1 MNRKE
6 NIRILWFAGH
16 TISTLAR
23 SGVQRVVIDAAR
35 AMHQHVG
42 LDVVKWDY
50 IDGQLRY
57 ADNHDLHALFG
68 ADAPRS
74 HSMCHRRQYR
84 FGETLSR
91 ESETWLVFPEIPF
104 HLDNG
109 NQTFANIL
117 AQCREYGV
125 QTAVI
130 YYDLIPVR
138 LKEYQDIR
146 PQHEEYTN
154 LAFSADLILPI
165 SYFSKNDLCEFAA
178 EKVPREESRGLQE
191 ITKKIV
197 PLPLGGGGSKHSIV
211 HTGVTKP
218 VRNTVVLVGSIEPRK
233 MQTRFL
239 RVFNDACEKHPE
251 LRRLNIEV
259 FGALHRLS
267 SDALQEELQR
277 NRRIR
282 YHQYADKGAIEQAY
296 SRALFSAFPS
306 KYEGFGLPILE
317 SLEYGVPCLTA
328 NFGAMAEIGS
338 EGGCVLVNIND
349 DNAVENAIVKIVN
362 DKTLYQRL
370 QTEIAQRKF
379 RTWDDYASDLIRHL
393 NGFSGAVNRQTQDA
407 SSRLEK
413 WLQNASPDATDSF
426 DVAGIQVTLRNIE
439 PSQTIAQGHGCCR
452 DLRTT
457 IQVTRL
463 LPGPMAKVSLE
474 ALGIITASHLLI
486 APNRQVLDLVVASAN
501 EAGIGVA
508 LPRHIVL
515 SRDRPNR
522 AQKHVEA
529 LLREKLKQLQAQ
541 ASESIVSQYH
551 SNQPEHRPNQSFKL
565 AVVIS
570 TYNRADFVSMN
581 VEWILREI
589 GKKKLPVICAVVD
602 NASTD
607 NTRQKLARF
616 SGKSNYLYVGNPQ
629 NVGMLGNL
637 RICASLSLAKHTW
650 ITGDD
655 DFITPGALKRTL
667 SILSDKPSIPFVFHN
682 FSVYHR
688 ETVLPTDS
696 ASLYV
701 SSGIPVGVECSASG
715 IYPIYQIAGQHDNL
729 FTAIYP
735 IVFRSDIAAACF
747 NHTFRGTPFSNLT
760 ESIPTTDIILGT
772 YSSVEAQWFKEIGVV
787 GNAHNSW
794 SAHRPRWHSVIM
806 PTALAK
812 ARDAGVD
819 PSKIWNWLRIHRS
832 LFEEAI
838 SIAISKHAKVNIHD
852 DEVDECYTLFRE
864 TLQLPSNCKT
874 NTT

>member
-1 MNRKE
+1 MNREKSV
-6 NIRILWFAGH
+6 RILWFAGH
-16 TISTLAR
+16 TIQTLTR

-35 AMHQHVG
+35 AIHQRAG
-42 LDVVKWDY
+42 LDVVKWDH

-57 ADNHDLHALFG
+57 ADDHDLHALFG

-74 HSMCHRRQYR
+74 HPMCHRRQYR

-104 HLDNG
+104 HLENG
-109 NQTFANIL
+109 NQMFANIF

-125 QTAVI
+125 RTAVV

-138 LKEYQDIR
+138 VREYQGLR
-146 PQHEEYTN
+146 AQHEEYTR
-154 LAFSADLILPI
+154 LAFGADLICPI
-165 SYFSKNDLCEFAA
+165 SHFSTKDLCKYASEICLQPA
-178 EKVPREESRGLQE
+178 PLGLQNL
-191 ITKKIV
+191 ISKIV
-197 PLPLGGGGSKHSIV
+197 PLPLGGSGRKDIQVQAGAAQPEK
-211 HTGVTKP
+211 
-218 VRNTVVLVGSIEPRK
+218 NTVVLVGSVEPRK
-233 MQTRFL
+233 MQTHFL

-251 LRRLNIEV
+251 LKRLKVEV
-259 FGALHRLS
+259 FGALHDLS
-267 SDALQEELQR
+267 SDALKLELKR
-277 NRRIR
+277 NSRIR
-282 YHQYADKGAIEQAY
+282 YHEYAANEAIEKAY
-296 SRALFSAFPS
+296 RKALFSVFPS
-306 KYEGFGLPILE
+306 KYEGYGLPIVE
-317 SLEYGVPCLTA
+317 SLEHGVPCLTS

-338 EGGCVLVNIND
+338 EGGCLLVSIND
-349 DNAVENAIVKIVN
+349 DESVKNAILTIVN
-362 DKTLYQRL
+362 DKRFYQRL
-370 QTEIAQRKF
+370 QTEIAQKKF
-379 RTWDDYASDLIRHL
+379 RSWDDYAIDLLCHL
-393 NGFSGAVNRQTQDA
+393 SAFSETINKPIEDA
-407 SSRLEK
+407 WSRLEK
-413 WLQNASPDATDSF
+413 WLNNTSPDAVDSF
-426 DVAGIQVTLRNIE
+426 DVAGIRLALQNLVA
-439 PSQTIAQGHGCCR
+439 SQPLVPHHAVSR
-452 DLRTT
+452 DLRKT

-463 LPGPMAKVSLE
+463 LPEQKTEISVE
-474 ALGIITASHLLI
+474 ALDRVTASHVLI
-486 APNRQVLDLVVASAN
+486 VPNRQVLDLVVATTN
-501 EAGIGVA
+501 ESGISVP
-508 LPRHIVL
+508 LPKHII
-515 SRDRPNR
+515 SSSDRPNM
-522 AQKHVEA
+522 AQKHIEA
-529 LLREKLKQLQAQ
+529 LLSEKLKQLQAQ
-541 ASESIVSQYH
+541 ASESILQQCH
-551 SNQPEHRPNQSFKL
+551 SNQHQHRPNQSYKL

-589 GKKKLPVICAVVD
+589 AKNKLPVICAVVD

-607 NTRQKLARF
+607 NTSQKLARF
-616 SGKSNYLYVGNPQ
+616 SGHSNYLYVCNPQ

-667 SILSDKPSIPFVFHN
+667 SVLSDKPSLPFVFHN
-682 FSVYHR
+682 FAVYHR
-688 ETVLPTDS
+688 ETVMPTDS

-715 IYPIYQIAGQHDNL
+715 LYPIYQIAGQHDNL

-806 PTALAK
+806 PIALAK

-819 PSKIWNWLRIHRS
+819 PTKVWKWLRIHKS

-838 SIAISKHAKVNIHD
+838 NIAISKHAQVNLHD
-852 DEVDECYTLFRE
+852 DELDDCYPLFRE
-864 TLQLPSNCKT
+864 TLQIPRKCK
-874 NTT
+874 